1 MEHGCE
7 HAEGSPIGKC
17 AICER
22 TVCTECYNDVFGT
35 MICDMHRGLEDDSD
49 WELVG
54 FFSDAA
60 SVTRRRYV
68 LEENGITSLVVDNEE
83 EVVELYVPNDEK
95 DDAFAA
101 LSASAENEISC
112 SECKIQYTRDMETCP
127 VCGAKAA
134 DDRRADHTHD

>member
-1 MEHGCE
+1 MEQGCE

-35 MICDMHRGLEDDSD
+35 MICDLHAGLEDDSA

-54 FFSDAA
+54 LFSDRAL
-60 SVTRRRYV
+60 VVQRRYV
-68 LEENGITSLVVDNEE
+68 LEENGLTSLVVDSDEDA
-83 EVVELYVPNDEK
+83 VELYVPSELK

-101 LSASAENEISC
+101 LSAVADDELRC
-112 SECKIQYTRDMETCP
+112 PECKILFTRDMENCP
-127 VCGAKAA
+127 VCGAQPQE
-134 DDRRADHTHD
+134 HEI